1 MDAPTAAAKR
11 KRTDAG
17 TDIAHV
23 VEEASDAEV
32 EEFYAILRRM
42 RDASRRFV
50 SRAGTGGRAGPARAP
65 AWRPSF
71 SWEDFAPPA
80 TPATTAPSTQQ
91 RPTVDERVAENA
103 TPSRVTLDLNAEP
116 EPEAPATPRPER
128 VHA

>member
-1 MDAPTAAAKR
+1 MDPPTTAGKR
-11 KRTDAG
+11 KRPA
-17 TDIAHV
+17 AAAAAV
-23 VEEASDAEV
+23 SDADV